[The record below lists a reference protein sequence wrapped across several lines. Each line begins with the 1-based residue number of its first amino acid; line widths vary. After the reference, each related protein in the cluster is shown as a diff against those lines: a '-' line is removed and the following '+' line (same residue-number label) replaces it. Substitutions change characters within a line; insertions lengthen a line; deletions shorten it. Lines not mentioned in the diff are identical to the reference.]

1 MIQGISS
8 KEFDALTR
16 LWFYVFVQR
25 VFAELNPGRQFHASG
40 HVEVICA
47 EMEALFR
54 GDNRRLIV
62 NVPPRNLKSMII
74 SVAFTAWVLGRDPT
88 KRFLIVS
95 YGQDLAQNFARDIL
109 RVMRSSWYRRLFP
122 GARIDP
128 AQGRFDD
135 FRTTRNGGVKVESIQ
150 GGVTGFGADFITI
163 DDPMRPLDVIFEHT
177 RQKINETVLNSVMS
191 RQDGVGAARVT
202 LVMQRLHEDDTT
214 GFLMQ
219 RQADKWPRL
228 RLPAIAEEDERIEY
242 ATPFGAALFE
252 RKAGDAL
259 NPAYEP
265 LDRLRDQEELEGP
278 YYWSGH
284 YQQNPMPMGGGIIK
298 PEWFQQV
305 PRSEFPQKFDM
316 VVQSWDTA
324 VKTAD
329 SNDYSVCTTWGI
341 AGTQKY
347 LLDVRREKMEFTA
360 LKHAVLAMRSQYNP
374 SFVLI
379 EDRASGQ
386 QLIQVLREERISGIE
401 PVTPTLNKEVRA
413 MGQTPAMRNVVLE
426 KGAPW
431 VDAFLLEAAHFPK
444 GRYDDQVDS
453 MTQALEWM
461 RDRQIPSS
469 NFFLYI
475 EQETLRAAQKPGRSG
490 GEAVR
495 MQGPPGITLQF
506 SGRPSQTSNDGI
518 YHVPKEAVGALIGRG
533 FRVID

>member
-1 MIQGISS
+1 MQGVSS

-40 HVEVICA
+40 HIELICA

-95 YGQDLAQNFARDIL
+95 YGQNLAQKFGRDIL

-128 AQGRFDD
+128 AQGSFDD
-135 FRTTRNGGVKVESIQ
+135 FRTTKNGGAKVESIQ

-163 DDPMRPLDVIFEHT
+163 DDPMRPLDAIFEHT

-214 GFLMQ
+214 GFLLG
-219 RQADKWPRL
+219 RQGGKWPHI
-228 RLPAIAEEDERIEY
+228 RLPAIAEENERLEY
-242 ATPFGAALFE
+242 DTPFGKAVFQRA
-252 RKAGDAL
+252 AGDPL

-265 LDRLRDQEELEGP
+265 LEGLRDQEELEGP

-284 YQQNPMPMGGGIIK
+284 YQQRPMPLGGGVIK

-305 PRSEFPQKFDM
+305 PRSQFPEKFDM
-316 VVQSWDTA
+316 VLQSWDTA

-329 SNDYSVCTTWGI
+329 NNDYSVCTTWGI
-341 AGTQKY
+341 AGQLKY
-347 LLDVRREKMEFTA
+347 LLDVFREKMEFTP
-360 LKHAVLAMRSQYNP
+360 LKQAVYTLRGRYNP
-374 SFVLI
+374 NFILI
-379 EDRASGQ
+379 EDRMSGQ
-386 QLIQVLREERISGIE
+386 QLVQVLREERVSGLE
-401 PVTPTLNKEVRA
+401 PILPTLNKEVRA
-413 MGQTPAMRNVVLE
+413 MGQTPVMRDVVLE

-461 RDRQIPSS
+461 RDRHIPAS
-469 NFFLYI
+469 NFFLLI
-475 EQETLRAAQKPGRSG
+475 EQDMAALRERKGDRGLVRLRAPL
-490 GEAVR
+490 
-495 MQGPPGITLQF
+495 GITHVQL
-506 SGRPSQTSNDGI
+506 NDGPTVMVKEGI
-518 YHVPKEAVGALIGRG
+518 VEVPETAVASLERQGYTRLIDR
-533 FRVID
+533 